1 MRHSPRVVLD
11 TNVAVSALVFRD
23 GALASLRLAW
33 QSGCVVPLVD
43 RATAGELVR
52 VLAYPKFRLTEAERE
67 TILADYLP
75 WCRVVALPRRPPVVP
90 ACKDTDDTAF
100 LRLAITGKA
109 DYLVTGDRALADLE
123 GRFACPI
130 VSAAELLRLIGPGR
144 SGGG

>member
-1 MRHSPRVVLD
+1 VKHPPRVVLD

-33 QSGCVVPLVD
+33 QSSSVVPLVD

-67 TILADYLP
+67 TLLADYLP
-75 WCRVVALPRRPPVVP
+75 WCRVVAPPRRPPAVP
-90 ACKDTDDTAF
+90 ACKDADDAVF
-100 LRLAITGKA
+100 LRLAVTGKA

-130 VSAAELLRLIGPGR
+130 VSAAELLRLLGPGR
-144 SGGG
+144 GRSG